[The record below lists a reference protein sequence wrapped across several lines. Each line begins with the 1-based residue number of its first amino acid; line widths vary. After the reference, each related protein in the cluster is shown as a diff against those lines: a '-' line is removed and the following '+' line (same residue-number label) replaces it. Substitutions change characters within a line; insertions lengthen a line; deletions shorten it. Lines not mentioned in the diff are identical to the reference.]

1 MLGHAVIPQHMVGR
15 CGVVV
20 CLVGL
25 NARHAMIP
33 RRMLGQLV
41 VLVLW
46 CGPVGLNA
54 GPCYDTGT

>member
-1 MLGHAVIPQHMVGR
+1 MVGR

-25 NARHAMIP
+25 NARHAMTP